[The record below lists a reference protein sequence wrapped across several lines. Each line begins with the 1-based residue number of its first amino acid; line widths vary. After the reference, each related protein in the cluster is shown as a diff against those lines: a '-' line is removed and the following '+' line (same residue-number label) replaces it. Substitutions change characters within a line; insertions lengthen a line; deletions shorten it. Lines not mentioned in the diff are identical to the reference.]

1 MTTYTDLIYS
11 IVYHICK
18 YIYINEVKI
27 ENFRVTGDCHG
38 QHIIMSTTDRNV
50 NHLGRVTS
58 RKRVKRVNSRVKTL
72 HPARKA

>member
-1 MTTYTDLIYS
+1 M
-11 IVYHICK
+11 
-18 YIYINEVKI
+18 YIYIYISNEVKI

-38 QHIIMSTTDRNV
+38 QHIMSTIGRNV

-58 RKRVKRVNSRVKTL
+58 RKRVKCVNSRVKTL